1 MISGISSSSSFVD
14 YRVFFSGAREG
25 ASSPVL
31 SRGESGDGD
40 GTKKEVRRDEDVK
53 KNGALSVEEQ
63 RQVDKLAATDRKVRA
78 HEMAHVSVGGEL
90 VQGGANFDYQTGP
103 DGRRYAV
110 GGEVSIDT
118 SRGRTPEET
127 IPKAQRIRAAA
138 LAPADPSPQ
147 DNRVAALASRMEMQ
161 ARQELALQRTREMSD
176 SNPAPSSGAEPA
188 GSRRNEEALSA
199 YASAARVSGF
209 PAQTSGFRAF
219 A

>member
-1 MISGISSSSSFVD
+1 MLSGISSSSSFVD
-14 YRVFFSGAREG
+14 YRAFFSGGRG
-25 ASSPVL
+25 GSSLPVS

-40 GTKKEVRRDEDVK
+40 GTKKEVRQDEDAK
-53 KNGALSVEEQ
+53 KSGALSVEEQ
-63 RQVDKLAATDRKVRA
+63 RLVDKLVAADRKVRA

-90 VQGGANFDYQTGP
+90 VQGGASFDYQTGP

-110 GGEVSIDT
+110 GGEDSIDT
-118 SRGRTPEET
+118 SKGRTPEET
-127 IPKAQRIRAAA
+127 VPKAQRIRAAA

-176 SNPAPSSGAEPA
+176 RDPAPSSDAEPA
-188 GSRRNEEALSA
+188 GSRRNEGALAA

-209 PAQTSGFRAF
+209 PAQSSGFRAF

>member
-1 MISGISSSSSFVD
+1 MISGITSSTGFAYD
-14 YRVFFSGAREG
+14 RVYLPGGKGQAGQS
-25 ASSPVL
+25 ASASDKTATAGG
-31 SRGESGDGD
+31 SNKRTETDNAQKTGE
-40 GTKKEVRRDEDVK
+40 
-53 KNGALSVEEQ
+53 LSVEER
-63 RQVDKLAATDRKVRA
+63 RQLDKLVATDRKVRA

-90 VQGGANFDYQTGP
+90 VRGGANFDYQTGP
-103 DGRRYAV
+103 DGKRYAV

-118 SRGRTPEET
+118 SKGRTPEET

-161 ARQELALQRTREMSD
+161 ARQELALQRAQEMSD
-176 SNPAPSSGAEPA
+176 GNPAPSSGAGST
-188 GSRRNEEALSA
+188 GSRRNEDALAA

-209 PAQTSGFRAF
+209 SAQSSGFRAF